1 MSGQI
6 GRTLLRVFSSLGLS
20 CALLVLLGLLTWLGT
35 LEQVHSGLYEVQRK
49 YFESFVLL
57 HDVGPFSIPLPGAN
71 LVLSLLAVN
80 LVVGGLVRIRKGS
93 STAGILVVHV
103 GILLLLG
110 AAFVKHHASQDGRV
124 TLFEGQS
131 SSWFESD
138 MRWEIAIRES
148 LGDGTAREH
157 VVAQESFE
165 HAAEG
170 EPVRIQ
176 APDLPF
182 TLEVLES
189 LPNSRPQKGG
199 DGVQLRAVP
208 REPEAERNI
217 AGARVALVDARG
229 QRTDGLLW
237 GAQDGPF
244 STTTVGRRFELE
256 LRRERYPLPF
266 TLKLADFRKEDH
278 PRSSMPKSFESD
290 VAVARSGDERALTI
304 SMNEPLRADGLV
316 VYQASWGPQ
325 GAGPGTALYSTFAVV
340 RNPADSLPLIA
351 CFVIAVGLFT
361 HFGRKLARHVRIE
374 RGGA

>member
-1 MSGQI
+1 VSTQI
-6 GRTLLRVFSSLGLS
+6 GGRLLRFFSSLGLS
-20 CALLVLLGLLTWLGT
+20 CVLLVLLGLLTWLGT

-49 YFESFVLL
+49 YFESFVLM
-57 HDVGPFSIPLPGAN
+57 HDAGPFSVPLPGAN

-80 LVVGGLVRIRKGS
+80 LVLGGLVRIRKS
-93 STAGILVVHV
+93 SNTAGILVVHV

-124 TLFEGQS
+124 TLYEGQS
-131 SSWFESD
+131 STWFESD
-138 MRWEIAIRES
+138 MRWEIAIREH

-157 VVAQESFE
+157 VVAQESFQD
-165 HAAEG
+165 AAQG
-170 EPVRIQ
+170 APVRIA

-182 TLEVLES
+182 TIEVLES
-189 LPNSRPQKGG
+189 MPNSRPQKGDG
-199 DGVQLRAVP
+199 GVQLRAVP
-208 REPEAERNI
+208 REPEAARNI
-217 AGARVALVDARG
+217 AGARVTLVDARG
-229 QRTDGLLW
+229 QRTEGLLW

-244 STTTVGRRFELE
+244 TTTTVGRRFELE

-266 TLKLADFRKEDH
+266 ALKLADFRKEDH
-278 PRSSMPKSFESD
+278 PRSNMPKSFESD
-290 VAVARSGDERALTI
+290 VAVRSAGSERALTI
-304 SMNEPLRADGLV
+304 SMNEPLRAEGLV

-325 GAGPGTALYSTFAVV
+325 NAGAGVPLYSTFAVV

-351 CFVIAVGLFT
+351 CIVIGAGLFW